1 MTRRLVVGV
10 TGGSGPIY
18 AVRLLEE
25 LKKRDVETHLIL
37 SPSAALTIKLETD
50 YTVDYVE
57 SLASRKY
64 NFRDVSAAIS
74 SGSFRTDGMVII
86 PCSMKT
92 LAGVASGY
100 SDNLVLRAA
109 DVTLKERRPLV
120 LVVRETPYNLIHIR
134 NMYIAARAGAIIMP
148 ASPAFYHRPTT
159 MQQLVDQVVGRV
171 LDMFGVEHNL
181 YRKWSGP
188 QAGDKDVG
196 E

>member
-1 MTRRLVVGV
+1 M
-10 TGGSGPIY
+10 
-18 AVRLLEE
+18 
-25 LKKRDVETHLIL
+25 
-37 SPSAALTIKLETD
+37 
-50 YTVDYVE
+50 E

>member
-1 MTRRLVVGV
+1 MVGV